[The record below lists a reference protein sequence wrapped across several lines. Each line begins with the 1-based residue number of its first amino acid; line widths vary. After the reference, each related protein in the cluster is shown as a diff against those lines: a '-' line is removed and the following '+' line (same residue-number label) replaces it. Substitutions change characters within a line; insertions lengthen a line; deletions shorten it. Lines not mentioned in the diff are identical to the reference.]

1 MPIETGEGRK
11 VSINVINFLMSVV
24 AYCSY
29 LQMFDEIKRAM
40 SEHSNKTA
48 AFHLRYISRRRT
60 TRWNANIKVLRAAF
74 VAAE

>member
-1 MPIETGEGRK
+1 MPIEIGEGRK

-48 AFHLRYISRRRT
+48 AISPPLYPS
-60 TRWNANIKVLRAAF
+60 AVLLIGMPIRF
-74 VAAE
+74 SVCIIVEAE

>member
-1 MPIETGEGRK
+1 
-11 VSINVINFLMSVV
+11 MSVV

-48 AFHLRYISRRRT
+48 AFHLRYIPPPYFSLLEYQYKGSQHLLQQNEYIYPKILKIT
-60 TRWNANIKVLRAAF
+60 LNNF
-74 VAAE
+74 SN